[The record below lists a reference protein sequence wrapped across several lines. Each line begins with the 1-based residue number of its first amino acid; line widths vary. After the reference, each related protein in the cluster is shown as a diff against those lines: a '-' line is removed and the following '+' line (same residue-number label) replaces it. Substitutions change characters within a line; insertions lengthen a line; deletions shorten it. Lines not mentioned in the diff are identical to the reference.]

1 MPLWVCTPL
10 EVFSHLKG
18 ECMTKET
25 EIMKDGI
32 EEDDAPKKVSAQV
45 FANEMQAK
53 DDVIKILLR
62 LLRDSGVI

>member
-1 MPLWVCTPL
+1 
-10 EVFSHLKG
+10 
-18 ECMTKET
+18 MTKET